1 MKIIPCGFRTRLFS
15 AFSLILA
22 AAALLG
28 PSPASGQS
36 PIQIFL
42 TGGGTTGR
50 SDLTDTNVGR
60 SALAIQKT
68 CGLLGA
74 RGGPNLMDPNELE
87 LWQRCNELVATAD
100 NFNGGTTFGR
110 FLGYTEPNELLAAF
124 QQVNGEEVQA
134 LANMAHDASYNQFSI
149 IAARL
154 AALRG
159 ATSTS
164 IASVTAYGADLMYGT
179 GGGAAADDTGLPFGS
194 WGWFFRGSYTTG
206 DKDASD
212 PTGFTGEENGFEFD
226 QYGLTIGIDHM
237 SGSSVWGVAL
247 SYSSYEVEMT
257 NRSAGAGI
265 QTQVVNEGEI
275 EADSVNGSFFYSYDG
290 QNNVYFS
297 ALAGY
302 GAQSFDMARNFIYF
316 GEHATDSTVVKQT
329 RVLTAAPDGD
339 SLSASL
345 TLGRAINRGSW
356 VIDPRIGVTYDR
368 ITIDRFA
375 EVDSGNQNVSSSV
388 AAMQL
393 AFDEQ
398 EIDSLRAT
406 IGIQFSNN
414 VNTSFGSVR
423 PTFSADWYHE
433 FEDDPRV
440 IKAKY
445 ALEDVIANGPMPGP
459 FKSGFDDVNCVSCF
473 ELRSEAPDSDY
484 FVVGAGIAS
493 AFRSGFQA
501 FLMFEALLGYENL
514 DAYSVTLGLRG
525 QF

>member
-275 EADSVNGSFFYSYDG
+275 EADSVNGSFFYDHTG

-302 GAQSFDMARNFIYF
+302 GVQSFDMARNFIYF
-316 GEHATDSTVVKQT
+316 SQNTTDSTVVDQT
-329 RVLTAAPDGD
+329 RSLIAAPDGD
-339 SLSASL
+339 SVAASL
-345 TLGRAINRGSW
+345 TLGRAINRGGF
-356 VIDPRIGVTYDR
+356 VIDPHIGVTYDR
-368 ITIDRFA
+368 VTIDRFT
-375 EVDSGNQNVSSSV
+375 EVDSGNLTMGQV
-388 AAMQL
+388 AIEAMHM

-398 EIDSLRAT
+398 EIDSLRVN
-406 IGIQFSNN
+406 IGIQFSDN

-423 PTFSADWYHE
+423 PTFSFDWYHE

-440 IKAKY
+440 IKVKY
-445 ALEDVIANGPMPGP
+445 ALEDQLADQGNFIT
-459 FKSGFDDVNCVSCF
+459 GFDNCVSCF
-473 ELRSEAPDSDY
+473 SLTSEAPDSDF
-484 FVVGAGIAS
+484 FVVGAGIAAS
-493 AFRSGFQA
+493 YRSGFQA
-501 FLMFEALLGYENL
+501 FLMFEGLLDYENVN
-514 DAYSVTLGLRG
+514 AFAVTVGLRG